1 MEESGSQEERVEPGS
16 HLFVKWARRL
26 KLASQGLEVTTA
38 RGAVFSR
45 KWNPL
50 FVPRIF
56 PRRRN

>member
-1 MEESGSQEERVEPGS
+1 MEESGSPEGRVEPGS

-26 KLASQGLEVTTA
+26 ELASWRLEVTTA

-45 KWNPL
+45 KWNRL
-50 FVPRIF
+50 FVPEIF